1 MPKKQTQRG
10 CALSKR
16 RRKHHNK
23 SAKQRGGSLHKMYN
37 YNTLDQDPQ
46 RMLKV
51 DHGIQAGGKKHGHS
65 RKYLKHGGSDLK
77 RGGSDLKRGGSDLK
91 RGGSALGALNT
102 VIGQISTR
110 FMPESMPV
118 DYVSKTESTL
128 V

>member
-77 RGGSDLKRGGSDLK
+77 RGGN
-91 RGGSALGALNT
+91 ALGALNT

-110 FMPESMPV
+110 FMPQSMPV

>member
-77 RGGSDLKRGGSDLK
+77 RGGSDLKRGGS
-91 RGGSALGALNT
+91 AMGA
-102 VIGQISTR
+102 
-110 FMPESMPV
+110 
-118 DYVSKTESTL
+118 
-128 V
+128 

>member
-1 MPKKQTQRG
+1 
-10 CALSKR
+10 
-16 RRKHHNK
+16 
-23 SAKQRGGSLHKMYN
+23 
-37 YNTLDQDPQ
+37 
-46 RMLKV
+46 MLKV

-91 RGGSALGALNT
+91 RGGSAMGALNT